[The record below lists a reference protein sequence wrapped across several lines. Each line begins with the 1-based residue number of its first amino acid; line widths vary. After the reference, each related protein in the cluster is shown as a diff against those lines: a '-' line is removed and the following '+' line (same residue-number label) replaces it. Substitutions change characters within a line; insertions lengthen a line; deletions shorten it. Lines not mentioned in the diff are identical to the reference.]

1 MPKRHGYQYI
11 VVAREGLSGYL
22 EARALRNADSKS
34 VTKFLYKDV
43 LCRYGCFH
51 SLIVNGGP
59 ENAGF
64 VINLAN
70 NYGIRRIQVSPYH
83 P

>member
-1 MPKRHGYQYI
+1 

-43 LCRYGCFH
+43 LCRYRYFY

-59 ENAGF
+59 ENARF
-64 VINLAN
+64 VVNLAN
-70 NYGIRRIQVSPYH
+70 NYSIRRI
-83 P
+83 